1 MKIENEVLSESLIA
15 KLKTF
20 TRDGK
25 QPTQTN
31 FFGYDKGV
39 TGFSNAVFGFT
50 LSEDL
55 KSEVCQELVAK
66 GIFEKE
72 PKDWKVFIHLMSRAS
87 FIPWHD
93 DNTYAYTGTIYLNE
107 LWDKN
112 LGGYFAYE
120 DSNEIKCIFPT
131 YNLGCFFKP
140 PVMHSVTVTAGN
152 APLRESVQIFVKE
165 F

>member
-1 MKIENEVLSESLIA
+1 MNIQQNILSEQLIV
-15 KLKTF
+15 KLKAF

-107 LWDKN
+107 VWDKN
-112 LGGYFAYE
+112 WGGYFAYE
-120 DSNEIKCIFPT
+120 DGNETKCIAPF
-131 YNLGCFFKP
+131 YNQGCFFAP
-140 PVMHSVTVTAGN
+140 PIMHTALLTAGN
-152 APLRESVQIFVKE
+152 APLRESLQIFVKE

>member
-1 MKIENEVLSESLIA
+1 MNIQQNILSEQLIA
-15 KLKTF
+15 KLKAF

-55 KSEVCQELVAK
+55 KSEVCQEFLAK
-66 GIFEKE
+66 GIFNKE

-93 DNTYAYTGTIYLNE
+93 DNTYAYSGTVYLNE
-107 LWDKN
+107 VWDKN
-112 LGGYFAYE
+112 WGGYFAYE
-120 DSNEIKCIFPT
+120 DGGEIKCLMPF
-131 YNLGCFFKP
+131 YNTGCFFRP
-140 PVMHSVTVTAGN
+140 PIMHTALLTAGN
-152 APLRESVQIFVKE
+152 APLREILQFFVKE